1 MEPSQRCFHM
11 PSAST
16 TEYCF
21 DLEALTAVGQNDRIP
36 LSEIDGTVR
45 LPGLF
50 VQHETAW
57 NGATFC

>member
-1 MEPSQRCFHM
+1 M

-16 TEYCF
+16 TKYCF

-36 LSEIDGTVR
+36 LSEIDGTGR
-45 LPGLF
+45 LPGLL